1 MTLHGDVT
9 QTIKPSSGNYWKG
22 TAFSAV
28 ILVPL
33 ILFQLVTNR
42 GGTVWVLLIVVPLC
56 LAIIAVY
63 FARARVFITATH
75 IGKQAIV
82 GTRWTEKTEFARAL
96 LVRGYTAPAEQP
108 RTELFMFAADGRKL
122 LRLFGRFW
130 AEADMIAIVGA
141 TSATPGLIEGPA
153 GPREV
158 LAAEP
163 KALNWVEAHP
173 WLSAFVITFGVILVI
188 MVVVVVAIAL
198 S

>member
-1 MTLHGDVT
+1 MTIT
-9 QTIKPSSGNYWKG
+9 QTLKPSSANYWKG

-28 ILVPL
+28 FLVPL
-33 ILFQLVTNR
+33 IGLQFAINR
-42 GGTVWVLLIVVPLC
+42 ERSALWLILIIVVPLC
-56 LAIIAVY
+56 LAVIALY
-63 FARARVFITATH
+63 FARARIFITDTH
-75 IGKQAIV
+75 IGKQGIF
-82 GTRWTEKTEFARAL
+82 GTRWTPKSDFARAL

-130 AEADMIAIVGA
+130 AEEDMGILVGS

-163 KALNWVEAHP
+163 RALNWVEAHP
-173 WLSAFVITFGVILVI
+173 WLSAFVISFGIIIVIAVFVI
-188 MVVVVVAIAL
+188 AFVAL
-198 S
+198 T